1 MLISR
6 DRAGTDHLDL
16 VNDQPGQGSD
26 LRKGQSRDRPGQ
38 KPGQIN
44 DLPGTISRDTIN
56 ICPDQAKYRDV
67 DQPGQETGTPC
78 PGAPGQAPHTHAC
91 RRRRRVG
98 GVPAE
103 GQCRETI
110 LKEKRIKI
118 MESLGITARERSGH
132 PSAHHLAE
140 SATRSAGTRTPNDH
154 ALGSPL
160 RLGTGARVS
169 QAGPLG
175 AEAPWCP
182 QGPRNAMIIG
192 GRCTALG
199 PIRGDDHRFVLRPLR
214 PTRPNPSHLIMVLRT
229 RARPCVDLRR
239 GRARGTVITPGV
251 PASNICSITERFV
264 T

>member
-6 DRAGTDHLDL
+6 DRTGTDHLDL

-67 DQPGQETGTPC
+67 DQPGQGTGTPC
-78 PGAPGQAPHTHAC
+78 PGAPGQGPHTHAC

-98 GVPAE
+98 GVPAG

-118 MESLGITARERSGH
+118 MESLGITARERPTH
-132 PSAHHLAE
+132 PSAHPLAE
-140 SATRSAGTRTPNDH
+140 SALGSAGTRTPDDH

-160 RLGTGARVS
+160 RLGTGCSRLPGRAPRCR
-169 QAGPLG
+169 G
-175 AEAPWCP
+175 ALAA
-182 QGPRNAMIIG
+182 QGPRNAMIN
-192 GRCTALG
+192 
-199 PIRGDDHRFVLRPLR
+199 RGCCARSRRFVKTITDSWCVPCV
-214 PTRPNPSHLIMVLRT
+214 PSRPNPS
-229 RARPCVDLRR
+229 
-239 GRARGTVITPGV
+239 
-251 PASNICSITERFV
+251 
-264 T
+264 